1 METRTVHTA
10 VYDTLADW
18 EVGAAIAHINN
29 PEWQRNPGSFEVR
42 TVGLTRDP
50 IRTKGGVRI
59 VPDLALGELT
69 PEQSAGLILPGA
81 DTWVPGDLAPFAAAA
96 AGFLDA
102 GVPVAAICGAT
113 YGLAAA
119 GLLDTRK
126 HTSNAPQ
133 FLAASG
139 YAGADHYVEQPAVSD
154 GVLVTATGT
163 APFEFAREVLRVLD
177 VYEPHVLDAWYRL
190 FAHNDVSAFLALQD
204 HAAAE

>member
-69 PEQSAGLILPGA
+69 PEQRGRGEHPPRPPRGLRRRPAPPPWAQIPRSPWGRRGAVPPRPSARG
-81 DTWVPGDLAPFAAAA
+81 
-96 AGFLDA
+96 
-102 GVPVAAICGAT
+102 
-113 YGLAAA
+113 
-119 GLLDTRK
+119 
-126 HTSNAPQ
+126 
-133 FLAASG
+133 
-139 YAGADHYVEQPAVSD
+139 
-154 GVLVTATGT
+154 
-163 APFEFAREVLRVLD
+163 
-177 VYEPHVLDAWYRL
+177 
-190 FAHNDVSAFLALQD
+190 
-204 HAAAE
+204 